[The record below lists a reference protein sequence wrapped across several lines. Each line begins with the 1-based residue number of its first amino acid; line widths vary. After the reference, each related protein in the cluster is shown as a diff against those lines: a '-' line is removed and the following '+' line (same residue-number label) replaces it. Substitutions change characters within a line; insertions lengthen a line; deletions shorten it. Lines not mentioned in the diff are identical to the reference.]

1 MVDKEMLAAME
12 GLLDRKLEPVNGK
25 LDRLEIFVD
34 ERMTGLEASVSR
46 LDERMSSLEA
56 SVSRL
61 DERMSSLEA
70 SVSKLDERT
79 SNLETSVSRLEA
91 SVSRLDERMSSL
103 EASVKEIEN
112 RTLELELDVKEI
124 KVKYLENNILPRLNT
139 IEAYYTGTLKIY
151 RNKAELIDKMGMD
164 VSNLNITVEN
174 HSKVLR
180 TVAAM
185 AP

>member
-70 SVSKLDERT
+70 SVSRLDERM
-79 SNLETSVSRLEA
+79 SSLEA
-91 SVSRLDERMSSL
+91 SVSRLDERTSNL

-139 IEAYYTGTLKIY
+139 IEAYYTGTLKMY

>member
-1 MVDKEMLAAME
+1 MVDKEMLTAME

-34 ERMTGLEASVSR
+34 ERMTGLEASVSG
-46 LDERMSSLEA
+46 
-56 SVSRL
+56 
-61 DERMSSLEA
+61 
-70 SVSKLDERT
+70 
-79 SNLETSVSRLEA
+79 
-91 SVSRLDERMSSL
+91 LDERMSSL

-139 IEAYYTGTLKIY
+139 IEAYYTGTLKMY

>member
-1 MVDKEMLAAME
+1 MVDKEMLTAME

-34 ERMTGLEASVSR
+34 ERMTGLEASVSGLDERMSSLEASVSR

-70 SVSKLDERT
+70 SVSRLDERT
-79 SNLETSVSRLEA
+79 SN
-91 SVSRLDERMSSL
+91 L

-139 IEAYYTGTLKIY
+139 IEAYYTGTLKMY

>member
-34 ERMTGLEASVSR
+34 ERMTG
-46 LDERMSSLEA
+46 
-56 SVSRL
+56 
-61 DERMSSLEA
+61 
-70 SVSKLDERT
+70 
-79 SNLETSVSRLEA
+79 LEA

>member
-25 LDRLEIFVD
+25 LNKLEVFVD
-34 ERMTGLEASVSR
+34 ERMTSLEASVNRLEVSVSELEKRTSSLEASVSRLDERTSNLEASVSR
-46 LDERMSSLEA
+46 LDERMSG
-56 SVSRL
+56 
-61 DERMSSLEA
+61 
-70 SVSKLDERT
+70 
-79 SNLETSVSRLEA
+79 
-91 SVSRLDERMSSL
+91 L

-139 IEAYYTGTLKIY
+139 IEAYYTGTLKMY

-180 TVAAM
+180 DRKSTRLNSSHRG
-185 AP
+185 

>member
-1 MVDKEMLAAME
+1 MVDKEMLTAME

-34 ERMTGLEASVSR
+34 ERMTGLEASVSGLDERMSSLEASVSR

-70 SVSKLDERT
+70 SVSRLDERT
-79 SNLETSVSRLEA
+79 SN
-91 SVSRLDERMSSL
+91 L

-139 IEAYYTGTLKIY
+139 IEAYYTGTLKMY

-174 HSKVLR
+174 HSTVLR

-185 AP
+185 APE

>member
-25 LDRLEIFVD
+25 LNKLEVFVD
-34 ERMTGLEASVSR
+34 ERMT
-46 LDERMSSLEA
+46 SLEA
-56 SVSRL
+56 SVNRLEVSVSELEKRTSNLETSVSR
-61 DERMSSLEA
+61 LEA

-103 EASVKEIEN
+103 GASVKEIEN

-139 IEAYYTGTLKIY
+139 IEAYYTGTLKMY

-164 VSNLNITVEN
+164 VSTLNITVEN

>member
-61 DERMSSLEA
+61 DER
-70 SVSKLDERT
+70 T
-79 SNLETSVSRLEA
+79 SN
-91 SVSRLDERMSSL
+91 L

-139 IEAYYTGTLKIY
+139 IEAYYTGTLKMY

>member
-70 SVSKLDERT
+70 SVSRLDERT
-79 SNLETSVSRLEA
+79 SN
-91 SVSRLDERMSSL
+91 L

-139 IEAYYTGTLKIY
+139 IEAYYTGTLKMY

>member
-1 MVDKEMLAAME
+1 MVDKEMLTAME

-34 ERMTGLEASVSR
+34 ERMTGLEASVSG

-70 SVSKLDERT
+70 SVSRLDERM
-79 SNLETSVSRLEA
+79 SSLEA

-139 IEAYYTGTLKIY
+139 IEAYYTGTLKMY

>member
-1 MVDKEMLAAME
+1 MVDKEMLTAME

-34 ERMTGLEASVSR
+34 ERMTGLEASVSG

-61 DERMSSLEA
+61 DERMSS
-70 SVSKLDERT
+70 
-79 SNLETSVSRLEA
+79 LEA

-139 IEAYYTGTLKIY
+139 IEAYYTGTLKMY

>member
-25 LDRLEIFVD
+25 LNKLEVFVD
-34 ERMTGLEASVSR
+34 ERMT
-46 LDERMSSLEA
+46 SLEA
-56 SVSRL
+56 SVSKL
-61 DERMSSLEA
+61 DERTSNLETSVSRLEA

-139 IEAYYTGTLKIY
+139 IEAYYTGTLKMY

>member
-70 SVSKLDERT
+70 SVS
-79 SNLETSVSRLEA
+79 
-91 SVSRLDERMSSL
+91 RLDERMSNL

-139 IEAYYTGTLKIY
+139 IEAYYTGTLKMY

>member
-1 MVDKEMLAAME
+1 MVDKEMLTAME

-34 ERMTGLEASVSR
+34 ERMTGLEASVSG

-70 SVSKLDERT
+70 SVSRLDERT
-79 SNLETSVSRLEA
+79 SN
-91 SVSRLDERMSSL
+91 L

-139 IEAYYTGTLKIY
+139 IEAYYTGTLKMY

>member
-25 LDRLEIFVD
+25 LDRLEVFVD
-34 ERMTGLEASVSR
+34 ERMTG
-46 LDERMSSLEA
+46 
-56 SVSRL
+56 
-61 DERMSSLEA
+61 
-70 SVSKLDERT
+70 
-79 SNLETSVSRLEA
+79 LEA

-139 IEAYYTGTLKIY
+139 IEAYYTGTLKMY

>member
-1 MVDKEMLAAME
+1 MSS
-12 GLLDRKLEPVNGK
+12 
-25 LDRLEIFVD
+25 
-34 ERMTGLEASVSR
+34 LEASVSR

-61 DERMSSLEA
+61 DER
-70 SVSKLDERT
+70 T
-79 SNLETSVSRLEA
+79 SN
-91 SVSRLDERMSSL
+91 L

-139 IEAYYTGTLKIY
+139 IEAYYTGTLKMY

>member
-34 ERMTGLEASVSR
+34 ERMTG
-46 LDERMSSLEA
+46 
-56 SVSRL
+56 
-61 DERMSSLEA
+61 
-70 SVSKLDERT
+70 
-79 SNLETSVSRLEA
+79 LEA

-139 IEAYYTGTLKIY
+139 IEAYYTGTLKMY

>member
-1 MVDKEMLAAME
+1 MVDKEMLTAME

-34 ERMTGLEASVSR
+34 ERMTGLEASVSG

-70 SVSKLDERT
+70 SVSRQDERT
-79 SNLETSVSRLEA
+79 SN
-91 SVSRLDERMSSL
+91 L

-139 IEAYYTGTLKIY
+139 IEAYYTGTLKMY